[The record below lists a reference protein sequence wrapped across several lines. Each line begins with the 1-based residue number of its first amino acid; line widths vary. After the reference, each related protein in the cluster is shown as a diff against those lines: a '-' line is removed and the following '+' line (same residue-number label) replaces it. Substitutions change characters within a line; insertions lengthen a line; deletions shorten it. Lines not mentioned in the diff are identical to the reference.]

1 MLEIPQYGKHW
12 YFLGYCSMGD
22 TGHVGDITV
31 WKTLVF
37 FRILQY
43 GRHWSCW
50 RYHSM
55 ENTGIF

>member
-1 MLEIPQYGKHW
+1 MLEISQYGKHW

-37 FRILQY
+37 FYRNHVFVVLSVLVFISNQAF
-43 GRHWSCW
+43 SV
-50 RYHSM
+50 
-55 ENTGIF
+55 